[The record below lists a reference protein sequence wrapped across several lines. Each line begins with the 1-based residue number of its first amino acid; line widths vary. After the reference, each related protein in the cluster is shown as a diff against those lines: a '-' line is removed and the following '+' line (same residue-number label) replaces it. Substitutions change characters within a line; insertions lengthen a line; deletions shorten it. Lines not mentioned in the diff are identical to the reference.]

1 VAFVIIL
8 GIDPGS
14 VVTGYGVL
22 AHENRKNK
30 LLRCGIIRP
39 EADRSFSQRLLFI
52 YDHLLELVSDVSPDE
67 VAVESVFYGANTQSL
82 IKLCQ
87 ARGAILTALAN
98 SDLPIFEYAPREIKK
113 AVVGRGGA
121 SKEQVQ
127 YMIQRLFGQRAL
139 ADTFDATDGVAI
151 ALCHAHQKVGA
162 VGLGGKNN
170 NLADQIEA
178 LRKESRSTNR
188 FDEKLKQAGIDAK
201 ARQRLAQPQKR
212 GR

>member
-1 VAFVIIL
+1 MVIL

-22 AHENRKNK
+22 EHLKRKNR
-30 LLRCGIIRP
+30 LLRCGTIRP
-39 EADRSFSQRLLFI
+39 DDGLAFSQRLLFI
-52 YDHLLELVSDVSPDE
+52 YDHLLELVSDVSPQE

-98 SDLPIFEYAPREIKK
+98 SDLPIFEYAPREVKK

-127 YMIQRLFGQRAL
+127 FMIQRLFGQDAL
-139 ADTFDATDGVAI
+139 ASSFDAADGVAI
-151 ALCHAHQKVGA
+151 ALCHAHQKASALGA
-162 VGLGGKNN
+162 GEKKG
-170 NLADQIEA
+170 NLIDQIEA
-178 LRKESRSTNR
+178 LKQAGRRINR
-188 FDEKLKQAGIDAK
+188 FDEKLKAAGVEAK
-201 ARQRLAQPQKR
+201 DRQRLAAPQKR

>member
-1 VAFVIIL
+1 MVIL

-22 AHENRKNK
+22 AHQNRKNK
-30 LLRCGIIRP
+30 LLRCGVIRP
-39 EADRSFSQRLLFI
+39 DAQASFSQRLLYI
-52 YDHLLELVSDVSPDE
+52 YDQLLALVSDVSPDE
-67 VAVESVFYGANTQSL
+67 VAIESVFYGANTQSL

-98 SDLPIFEYAPREIKK
+98 SDLPIFEYAPREVKK

-127 YMIQRLFGQRAL
+127 FMMQRLFGPRAL
-139 ADTFDATDGVAI
+139 ADAFDATDGVAI
-151 ALCHAHQKVGA
+151 ALCHAHQKGNVLAGA
-162 VGLGGKNN
+162 DNKN
-170 NLADQIEA
+170 NLADKIES
-178 LRKESRSTNR
+178 LKKEGRNKNR
-188 FDEKLKQAGIDAK
+188 FQEKLKEAGVDAK
-201 ARQRLAQPQKR
+201 SRQQLASAKLR

>member
-1 VAFVIIL
+1 MIIL

-14 VVTGYGVL
+14 VITGYGVL
-22 AHENRKNK
+22 LHENRKNK
-30 LLRCGIIRP
+30 LLQCGIIRP
-39 EADRSFSQRLLFI
+39 DAKMSFSQRLLYI

-67 VAVESVFYGANTQSL
+67 VAIESVFYGANTQSL

-98 SDLPIFEYAPREIKK
+98 SDLPIFEYAPREVKK

-127 YMIQRLFGQRAL
+127 FMMQRLFGQRAL
-139 ADTFDATDGVAI
+139 ANTFDATDGVAI
-151 ALCHAHQKVGA
+151 ALCHAHQKGDPF
-162 VGLGGKNN
+162 GGGKTKS
-170 NLADQIEA
+170 NLADKIES
-178 LRKESRSTNR
+178 LQQEGRKTSR
-188 FDEKLKQAGIDAK
+188 FEEKLKQAGVDAK
-201 ARQRLAQPQKR
+201 TREKLSQPQKR

>member
-1 VAFVIIL
+1 MAFVIIL

-14 VVTGYGVL
+14 VITGYGVIE
-22 AHENRKNK
+22 HQNRKNK
-30 LLRCGIIRP
+30 LLRCGTIRP
-39 EADRSFSQRLLFI
+39 EKDVSFSQRLLFI
-52 YDHLLELVSDVSPDE
+52 YDHLLEVVSDVSPDE
-67 VAVESVFYGANTQSL
+67 VAIESVFYGVNTQSL

-127 YMIQRLFGQRAL
+127 FMMERLFGKKAL
-139 ADTFDATDGVAI
+139 ADTFDATDGVAT
-151 ALCHAHQKVGA
+151 ALCHAHQKTGPLAGA
-162 VGLGGKNN
+162 GNGN
-170 NLADQIEA
+170 NLADKLEA
-178 LRKESRSTNR
+178 LQKEGRGANR
-188 FDEKLKQAGIDAK
+188 FNEKLKQAGVDVK
-201 ARQRLAQPQKR
+201 VRQRLVPPHKR

>member
-1 VAFVIIL
+1 MIIL

-14 VVTGYGVL
+14 VITGYGVL
-22 AHENRKNK
+22 SHQNRKNK

-39 EADRSFSQRLLFI
+39 DAKLSFSQRLLFI

-67 VAVESVFYGANTQSL
+67 VAIESVFYGANTQSL

-127 YMIQRLFGQRAL
+127 FMMQRLFGKRAL
-139 ADTFDATDGVAI
+139 ADAFDATDGVAI
-151 ALCHAHQKVGA
+151 ALCHAHQMVGPLA
-162 VGLGGKNN
+162 GEKNKS
-170 NLADQIEA
+170 NLADKIE
-178 LRKESRSTNR
+178 LLEQEGRKKSR
-188 FDEKLKQAGIDAK
+188 FEEKLKQAGVDAK
-201 ARQRLAQPQKR
+201 NTGKM
-212 GR
+212 GSIV